1 MTLPGGPAA
10 KLGYQYEKWWT
21 LSELVRMLRG
31 ETDSLRVEEPG
42 LDGVEFVVES
52 SGERVYHQAKR
63 SHPSGKWSMATLAS
77 SGVLTSIG
85 KLLIG
90 HQSRFVF
97 VSGSDARELADLCEG
112 AVGAKSFEEFKARF
126 LGAKERAR
134 SYERALEKW
143 QCDGRAA
150 WDVLRRIDVRTI
162 SEHELATK
170 VRWALPA
177 LFLGDIDK
185 LCDRLAAIVDATVH
199 HTIERNKLLGQLQ
212 EAGFLLRKVS
222 NPTAA
227 WQAVVDATDRY
238 LTGVRRNLIQGSL
251 IPRGE
256 TAEII
261 ARLTGEQPGDCVL
274 VGQAGTG
281 KTGCVIEVV
290 EKLRAMG
297 IQVLA
302 LRLDRHMSA
311 TSTTNL
317 GQRLDLQES
326 PALVLNA
333 AAKVD
338 GARAVLI
345 IDQLDAV
352 SAMSGRRSD
361 AFEVAEQLLIEAK
374 TASIDTMVVCRAFDW
389 HNDPR
394 LRSLIRE
401 DGAEVVLGELSFD
414 DVRSALVTAGRD
426 AGTFSTRQL
435 ELLRLPQ
442 NLSLFLNANFTSS
455 TTFASVGD
463 LFDRYWDAKRKLVRE
478 RAEGEG
484 DRWVDVMDAM
494 CETMSETQQLSVR
507 KEKLDQFSI
516 PYLEQY
522 VSENVL
528 VADGN
533 SYAFGHESF
542 FDYCFARLFV
552 NKEESLVTLLK
563 SQEQHLFRRAQVR
576 QVLAYLRAAD
586 FERYA
591 RELRSLLSDEGI
603 RTHIKD
609 LAFALLANVDDPHDK
624 EWDIWVHCV
633 EPQLYAIEEGSACPN
648 RLAVRAW
655 GCIFYAKSW
664 FKQFD
669 GHGMVGGWLSGQTH
683 HLDLATNYLGA
694 QQRYWPDEVAA
705 YLEPFADRGG
715 DWSRRL
721 RDVMFHPGACGS
733 RRHFDL
739 FLRLLD
745 NGTLDVESTG
755 TFGEGI
761 ASVYYRLRERH
772 PDWIPEILARQLH
785 RLCALVAASPG
796 LAVEARRFDALGGG
810 SIEAIQEAANNAP
823 ASFVRHVLPVVLDM
837 AEAAAEDGQLPPIRD
852 AVWPI
857 LMKGSPSVA
866 DACLHA
872 LAGALGKLAGDDEDL
887 YEQIRML
894 SNRETHVAN
903 HLLLALYQGGGHRY
917 ADDAVLAFCHQP
929 WRFDCG
935 YSDSDYWCAT
945 ETLKAVVPHCKPEN
959 RVKLEHVALTYVDP
973 YEKTTEGV
981 RHRGRASFNLLAAIP
996 AGLRSD
1002 QARRRYQELERK
1014 FDSPATAPKGIV
1026 GGFVGPPI
1034 EPEQADRMS
1043 DDEWRKAIAAYSTE
1057 RRGYVTIK
1065 DDRLRGGG
1073 RELAHVFGK
1082 VVQKNPERFSRL
1094 GLDLPPETNP
1104 FYFSA
1109 LLRGLGETT
1118 FDDGA
1123 KVAVCQRVFECARAE
1138 CGRDIAYLLA
1148 KANTPLSDQA
1158 LNVLVSLAIEIED
1171 VDDEERE
1178 KRGADDGQFGWG
1190 GDIYTNG
1197 INTTRGGAALAIGEL
1212 ILEDSRYIS
1221 RLESALSDLV
1231 RVRNAA
1237 VCSCI
1242 AYALRTVAYHDK
1254 ALGIDLFLR
1263 MDFSEERLF
1272 GTRHVYGFIRENL
1285 RNEVAKLRGI
1295 VVRMLR
1301 SSYPEVSRAGAR
1313 LGCIAAF
1320 VDDNARELAD
1330 ESRIGHLHQRLGV
1343 ADVAA
1348 ANVGKPAF
1356 RGWCEDVLKDLFVDT
1371 DVEIRKVAASCFR
1384 NIPEDALTNFD
1395 GLVDAFSNSEAYN
1408 DDAFSLLNALKNSR
1422 ARLPAMTCLA
1432 CERFLERAGA
1442 RNLDMWNVSELTF
1455 RLYQQHPNDEWTK
1468 RCLDLIDRLCL
1479 EAPEASHAFAD
1490 FER

>member
-21 LSELVRMLRG
+21 LHELVRMLRG

-112 AVGAKSFEEFKARF
+112 AVGAKSFEEFEARF
-126 LGAKERAR
+126 LGAKQRANG
-134 SYERALEKW
+134 YERALGKW
-143 QCDGRAA
+143 QCDGRVA
-150 WDVLRRIDVRTI
+150 WDALRRVDVRTI
-162 SEHELATK
+162 AERELEDK
-170 VRWALPA
+170 VRCALPA
-177 LFLGDIDK
+177 LFLDDVDR
-185 LCDRLAAIVDATVH
+185 LCDRLAAIVDDAVH
-199 HTIERNKLLGQLQ
+199 HTIERNKLLGQLE

-222 NPTAA
+222 SPYAA
-227 WQAVVDATDRY
+227 RQAVVDATDRY
-238 LTGVRRNLIQGSL
+238 LRGVRRNLIQGSL
-251 IPRGE
+251 IPRRE
-256 TAEII
+256 TDEIM

-274 VGQAGTG
+274 VGQAGSG

-297 IQVLA
+297 IRVLA
-302 LRLDRHMSA
+302 FRLDRHMSA
-311 TSTTNL
+311 MSTTNL
-317 GQRLDLQES
+317 GQRLELQES
-326 PALVLNA
+326 PALVLSA
-333 AAKVD
+333 AGKVD
-338 GARAVLI
+338 GARAVLV

-361 AFEVAEQLLIEAK
+361 AFDVAEQLLIEAK
-374 TASIDTMVVCRAFDW
+374 AASIGAVVVCRTFDW

-394 LRSLIRE
+394 LRSLIR
-401 DGAEVVLGELSFD
+401 DDDTEVKLDQLSLD
-414 DVRSALVTAGRD
+414 DVRNVLVTAGRD

-463 LFDRYWDAKRKLVRE
+463 LFDRYWDAKRKLVGE

-494 CETMSETQQLSVR
+494 CETMSESQQLSVR

-516 PYLEQY
+516 RYLEQY

-528 VADGN
+528 VADSN

-552 NKEESLVTLLK
+552 NKEGSLITLLK

-591 RELRSLLSDEGI
+591 RELHSLLSDEGI

-624 EWDIWVHCV
+624 EWDIWMHCV

-772 PDWIPEILARQLH
+772 PDWISEALARQIR
-785 RLCALVAASPG
+785 RLCASAAAGPEGSG
-796 LAVEARRFDALGGG
+796 ETRQFDALGDALN
-810 SIEAIQEAANNAP
+810 EMIQEVAKKAP
-823 ASFVRHVLPVVLDM
+823 ASFVSHILPAVLELADAKSLEGQNPPV
-837 AEAAAEDGQLPPIRD
+837 RD
-852 AVWPI
+852 AVWGF
-857 LMKGSPSVA
+857 LVKGSSTVA
-866 DACLHA
+866 YACLRA
-872 LAGALGKLAGDDEDL
+872 LAEALGTLASGDEDMRNWKG
-887 YEQIRML
+887 IL
-894 SNRETHVAN
+894 SGRETYVAN
-903 HLLLALYQGGGHRY
+903 YLLLALYQGGGRRY
-917 ADDAVLAFCHQP
+917 ADEAVLAFCNNP
-929 WRFDCG
+929 WRFRCG
-935 YSDSDYWCAT
+935 YMDSPYWFAT
-945 ETLKAVVPHCKPEN
+945 ETLKIVVPHCTTTN
-959 RVKLEHVALTYVDP
+959 RARLESAVLAYASPSDRTRD
-973 YEKTTEGV
+973 GV
-981 RHRGRASFNLLAAIP
+981 RRRGWVAFNLMSAIP
-996 AGLRSD
+996 DRIRSEH
-1002 QARRRYQELERK
+1002 AKRRYQELQRK
-1014 FDSPATAPKGIV
+1014 FHSPMTAPRGVV
-1026 GGFVGPPI
+1026 GGMVPSPI
-1034 EPEQADRMS
+1034 PNSAGKKMS
-1043 DDEWRKAIAAYSTE
+1043 DEDWLSALATYSVD
-1057 RRGYVTIK
+1057 RRGRRMT
-1065 DDRLRGGG
+1065 DGTLRGGAW
-1073 RELAHVFGK
+1073 ELSAMFGK
-1082 VVQKNPERFSRL
+1082 IVREDPDRFALL
-1094 GLDLPPETNP
+1094 GLKLPRETNP
-1104 FYFSA
+1104 VYFSE
-1109 LLRGLGETT
+1109 LLRGLEESVLDEST
-1118 FDDGA
+1118 
-1123 KVAVCQRVFECARAE
+1123 KVAICQRVFECARVE
-1138 CGRDIAYLLA
+1138 CGRYIADLLA
-1148 KANTPLSDQA
+1148 KVNAPLSEQA
-1158 LNVLVSLAIEIED
+1158 LNLLVLLATSGED
-1171 VDDEERE
+1171 VEGEEQWKKE
-1178 KRGADDGQFGWG
+1178 AGDGQFCWG

-1197 INTTRGGAALAIGEL
+1197 INTTRGRAALAMGEL
-1212 ILEDSRYIS
+1212 ILKDSDYIS
-1221 RLESALSDLV
+1221 RFESALGDLV
-1231 RVRNAA
+1231 RIRNAA
-1237 VCSCI
+1237 VGSCI
-1242 AYALRTVAYHDK
+1242 AYTLRTIAYHDTG
-1254 ALGIDLFLR
+1254 LGVALFLR

-1272 GTRHVYGFIRENL
+1272 GTHHVYEFIRENL
-1285 RNEVAKLRGI
+1285 RDEVAKLRGI

-1301 SSYPEVSRAGAR
+1301 SSYPDVSRIGAR
-1313 LGCIAAF
+1313 LGCVAAF
-1320 VDDNARELAD
+1320 VDDNARELAE
-1330 ESRIGHLHQRLGV
+1330 ESRLGHLHQRLGA

-1348 ANVGKPAF
+1348 ANVGEPAF
-1356 RGWCEDVLKDLFVDT
+1356 REWCEDTLKDFFVDT
-1371 DVEIRKVAASCFR
+1371 DVEVRKVAASCFR
-1384 NIPEDALTNFD
+1384 NIPEGALVDFD
-1395 GLVDAFSNSEAYN
+1395 DLIDAFSNSEACN
-1408 DDAFSLLNALKNSR
+1408 DDAFWLLNALKNAR
-1422 ARLPAMTCLA
+1422 APLPAMTYLA
-1432 CERFLERAGA
+1432 CERLLGRVGP
-1442 RNLDMWNVSELTF
+1442 RSLDTGNVSELVF

-1479 EAPEASHAFAD
+1479 EAPVEASRALAD

>member
-21 LSELVRMLRG
+21 LHELVRMLRG
-31 ETDSLRVEEPG
+31 EIDSLRVEEPG
-42 LDGVEFVVES
+42 LDGVEFVVKIG
-52 SGERVYHQAKR
+52 GEREYHQAKR
-63 SHPSGKWSMATLAS
+63 SHLSGKWSMATLAS
-77 SGVLTSIG
+77 SGVLASIG

-90 HQSRFVF
+90 SQSRFVF
-97 VSGSDARELADLCEG
+97 VSGSDAWELVDLCEG
-112 AVGAKSFEEFKARF
+112 AVGAKSFEEFEARF
-126 LGAKERAR
+126 LGAKQRANG
-134 SYERALEKW
+134 YERALEKW
-143 QCDGRAA
+143 QCDGRVA
-150 WDVLRRIDVRTI
+150 WEVLRRIDVHTI
-162 SEHELATK
+162 SERQLETK

-177 LFLGDIDK
+177 LFLGDVDK
-185 LCDRLAAIVDATVH
+185 LCDRLAAIVDDAVH
-199 HTIERNKLLGQLQ
+199 QTIESNKLLGQLK

-222 NPTAA
+222 SSHAA
-227 WQAVVDATDRY
+227 RQAVVDATDKY
-238 LTGVRRNLIQGSL
+238 LSGVRRNLIQGSL
-251 IPRGE
+251 IPRRE
-256 TAEII
+256 TDEII

-281 KTGCVIEVV
+281 KTGCVIEIV

-297 IQVLA
+297 IRVLA
-302 LRLDRHMSA
+302 FRLDRHMSA

-317 GQRLDLQES
+317 GKRLELQES

-333 AAKVD
+333 VGKID

-361 AFEVAEQLLIEAK
+361 AFEMAEQLLIEAK
-374 TASIDTMVVCRAFDW
+374 AASIGAVVVCRTFDW
-389 HNDPR
+389 HHDPR
-394 LRSLIRE
+394 LRSLIR
-401 DGAEVVLGELSFD
+401 DDDTEVKLDQLTLD
-414 DVRSALVTAGRD
+414 DVRNVLVTAGRD

-455 TTFASVGD
+455 TTFASAGD
-463 LFDRYWDAKRKLVRE
+463 LFDRYWDAKRKLVGE

-494 CETMSETQQLSVR
+494 CETMSESQQLSVR
-507 KEKLDQFSI
+507 KEKLDQFSTY
-516 PYLEQY
+516 YLEQY

-576 QVLAYLRAAD
+576 QVLTYLRAAD

-609 LAFALLANVDDPHDK
+609 LAFALLAGVDDPQDK
-624 EWDIWVHCV
+624 EWDIWMDRV
-633 EPQLYAIEEGSACPN
+633 ETQLSAIDQGKACED

-655 GCIFYAKSW
+655 EYIFYATSW
-664 FKQFD
+664 FKQFAERLL
-669 GHGMVGGWLSGQTH
+669 GRWLHAQAH
-683 HLDLATNYLGA
+683 YLDRATNYLRSH
-694 QQRYWPDEVAA
+694 QDKWPDKVAA
-705 YLEPFADRGG
+705 YLEPFTDRGG
-715 DWSRRL
+715 DWKRRL
-721 RDVMFHPGACGS
+721 RSVMFHPYSCRS

-739 FLRLLD
+739 FLRLLE
-745 NGTLDVESTG
+745 NGTLDVDGDRS
-755 TFGEGI
+755 FGEGI
-761 ASVYYRLRERH
+761 ELVYYGLQKRQ

-810 SIEAIQEAANNAP
+810 SIEAIQEAAKNAP

-837 AEAAAEDGQLPPIRD
+837 AETAAEDGQLPPIRD

-857 LMKGSPSVA
+857 LMKGSSSVA

-872 LAGALGKLAGDDEDL
+872 LAGALDKLAGDDEDL

-917 ADDAVLAFCHQP
+917 ADEAVLAFCHQP

-945 ETLKAVVPHCKPEN
+945 ETLKVVVPHCKLEN
-959 RVKLEHVALTYVDP
+959 RIKLEHVALTYVDP

-996 AGLRSD
+996 DGLRSD

-1026 GGFVGPPI
+1026 GGIVGSPI
-1034 EPEQADRMS
+1034 ESEQADRMS
-1043 DDEWRKAIAAYSTE
+1043 DDEWRKAIAVYSTE
-1057 RRGYVTIK
+1057 RRAYVTIK
-1065 DDRLRGGG
+1065 DDQLRGGG
-1073 RELAHVFGK
+1073 RELAYVFEK
-1082 VVQKNPERFSRL
+1082 AVQKNPERFSRL

-1109 LLRGLGETT
+1109 LLRGLGEAT
-1118 FDDGA
+1118 FDDGT
-1123 KVAVCQRVFECARAE
+1123 KVAVCERVFELARVE
-1138 CGRDIAYLLA
+1138 CGRDIADLLA
-1148 KANTPLSDQA
+1148 KVNVPLSEKA
-1158 LNVLVSLAIEIED
+1158 LNMLVSLTIDVED
-1171 VDDEERE
+1171 VESEEQWKRE
-1178 KRGADDGQFGWG
+1178 ADNGQFYWR

-1197 INTTRGGAALAIGEL
+1197 INTTRGRAALAMGEL
-1212 ILEDSRYIS
+1212 ILKDSRYIS

-1231 RVRNAA
+1231 RVCNAA
-1237 VCSCI
+1237 VGSCV
-1242 AYALRTVAYHDK
+1242 AYALRTVAYHDT

-1272 GTRHVYGFIRENL
+1272 GTRHVYEFIRENL
-1285 RNEVAKLRGI
+1285 RHGAKKLRGL
-1295 VVRMLR
+1295 VVRTLR
-1301 SSYPEVSRAGAR
+1301 SSHPDVSRAGAR
-1313 LGCIAAF
+1313 LGCMAAF
-1320 VDDNARELAD
+1320 VDDNAGELAH
-1330 ESRIGHLHQRLGV
+1330 ESRLGHLHQRLGA

-1348 ANVGKPAF
+1348 ANVSEPAC
-1356 RGWCEDVLKDLFVDT
+1356 RGWCENTLKGFFVDS
-1371 DVEIRKVAASCFR
+1371 DVEVRKVAASCFR
-1384 NIPEDALTNFD
+1384 NIPESALVDFGD
-1395 GLVDAFSNSEAYN
+1395 LVDAFSNSEAYN
-1408 DDAFSLLNALKNSR
+1408 DDAVSLLNALKNAR
-1422 ARLPAMTCLA
+1422 APLPAMTCLV
-1432 CERFLERAGA
+1432 CERFLEHAGS
-1442 RNLDMWNVSELTF
+1442 RSLDVWNVSKLVF

-1479 EAPEASHAFAD
+1479 EAPVEASRALAD